1 MADPPRHPGTEE
13 NAGVGPD
20 GGAASETPRWVLVFG
35 IVIVIALIGLMIL
48 LHLTGI
54 LGPGAH

>member
-20 GGAASETPRWVLVFG
+20 GGAASKTPRWVLG
-35 IVIVIALIGLMIL
+35 IVIGIALIGLMIL